1 MVIAVLSASNKTGV
15 GTCNA
20 RTIRQ
25 VSLTIGCKAP
35 KISRPTIMSDAMRRG
50 SLPRERLPC
59 QQDGQGSARL
69 TITSRKWEVCGVR
82 YPILIPVVAV
92 GILASAGLSSVAAQ
106 DYPTRPIRTITTTSA
121 GGLSD
126 IFARAMGEELH
137 KRWGQPLIV
146 DNRPGG
152 SQNVGVRACAD
163 AAPDGYTICILN
175 TDPVVYNQFQTL
187 VVNADLKV
195 KSVDDLIAVS
205 KARSGTLSYL
215 TASPPLAL
223 YMEKLKTEQG
233 ADWVRVPFKGGG
245 EAVNAIM
252 SGSTPIGLIGL
263 GNVIGQ
269 LQSGS
274 MTALAMLNNIRAPQF
289 PDVPTLAETGYRGA
303 ASGSWYGLFVPAGTP
318 RPIIDKLAATI
329 GEIVSAP
336 AFRDRNLT
344 SRGLVPAVNTPEQF
358 AAAIKQE
365 RAVAEQVVKEAGL
378 QPQ

>member
-1 MVIAVLSASNKTGV
+1 VRPSIVGSVTAAAILAACGVLSA
-15 GTCNA
+15 
-20 RTIRQ
+20 
-25 VSLTIGCKAP
+25 
-35 KISRPTIMSDAMRRG
+35 
-50 SLPRERLPC
+50 
-59 QQDGQGSARL
+59 
-69 TITSRKWEVCGVR
+69 
-82 YPILIPVVAV
+82 
-92 GILASAGLSSVAAQ
+92 AAQ
-106 DYPTRPIRTITTTSA
+106 DYPTRSIRTVTTTSA

-175 TDPVVYNQFQTL
+175 TDPVVYNQFLFKNLPFDPDKSVLPVTNLYHLIQTL

-195 KSVDDLIAVS
+195 KTVDELVALS
-205 KARSGTLSYL
+205 KARPGTLSYL

-223 YMEKLKTEQG
+223 YMEKLKTEKG

-252 SGSTPIGLIGL
+252 NGSTPIGLIGL

-274 MTALAMLNNIRAPQF
+274 MTALAMLNNFRSPQF
-289 PDVPTLAETGYRGA
+289 PDVPTLEQTGYRGA

-318 RPIIDKLAATI
+318 RPIIDKLAATV
-329 GEIVSAP
+329 GQIVSEP
-336 AFRDRNLT
+336 AFQNRVLIN
-344 SRGLVPAVNTPEQF
+344 RGLIAAINTPEQF